1 MKHISPQELQEK
13 LKTGTITLIDVREPA
28 EHREMRIP
36 GACLIPQDHL
46 SGDKLPKGAKCIV
59 LHCRSGKR
67 SVAAC
72 EKLLLEN
79 PDLTIYSLDG
89 GILAWEKCGYA
100 LKRADTLSLERQ
112 TFIAAGSLVVLGASL
127 GFFLAPAYH
136 ILSALVGSGLMFAGI
151 TGKCGMMK
159 LLGRMPW
166 NR

>member
-1 MKHISPQELQEK
+1 MSPQELQEK

-28 EHREMRIP
+28 ENREMRIP
-36 GACLIPQDHL
+36 GACLIPQNHL

-67 SVAAC
+67 SAAAR
-72 EKLLLEN
+72 EKLLAQR
-79 PDLTIYSLDG
+79 PDLTIYSLEG

-112 TFIAAGSLVVLGASL
+112 TFIATGSLVVLGAVL
-127 GFFLAPAYH
+127 GFTLSPLYH
-136 ILSALVGSGLMFAGI
+136 GISAFVGGGLMFAGI